1 MARTTKLFAPQKPT
15 AKATSKNREDYPAW
29 NMPWDESLLQTLLT
43 NTLGQVFY
51 ASQKEMMDESKF
63 VHEEALKQ
71 DKAFYAKALVY
82 ARNEGY
88 MRLQPVY
95 GLARLASESGPS
107 DEFRQAFPGVI
118 RTPDDLR
125 DFSVIYKSMTGK
137 HGASKVK
144 RAAGNWLASRLSEY
158 WAIKYG
164 SEEKSGYSLRDM
176 VQLYHP
182 DTQDAK
188 VKQILDYI
196 MGSVEYDPGNLTDEL
211 GGLVITRTWKDRHE
225 HYPLSLEQLV
235 AFEKLKRA
243 KNQKDKIAAITAGRL
258 PHEVATPFLGTSR
271 ALWEAVGSQ
280 MPIFALLRHLA
291 TLERHGA
298 LQGLRTV
305 VEEKF
310 TNPKIVLNSK
320 IFPFEF
326 LEAMEKVSTGWA
338 LDALRDAI
346 NISLGNIPELG
357 STAVLLDT
365 SGSMRNRFLDIAK
378 LFAVSLA
385 MRSEA
390 PLYAFDVHTYVC
402 PISKRDSILTQAQ
415 AIELGG
421 NTGVHKQKVKD
432 FVGRQ
437 AGTWTSGPLEV
448 MIANRQKVDCIVC
461 ITDGQQNQGE
471 PFADVLA
478 KYREQFNPQCQLFVL
493 DVSPYLNAPVPEGRL
508 NFRLAGWRDRA
519 LKFIA
524 LAKRGFGTLAQ
535 SIREERVAAE

>member
-1 MARTTKLFAPQKPT
+1 MARSTKLFTPPKPT
-15 AKATSKNREDYPAW
+15 SKATSKNREQYPAW
-29 NMPWDESLLQTLLT
+29 NLPWDEALVQTLLT

-63 VHEEALKQ
+63 VHDEALKQ
-71 DKAFYAKALVY
+71 DKGFYAKALVY

-95 GLARLASESGPS
+95 GLARLASEKGPS
-107 DEFRQAFPGVI
+107 DELRQAFPGVI

-125 DFSVIYKSMTGK
+125 DFSVIYKSLTDS
-137 HGASKVK
+137 HGARKVK

-182 DTQDAK
+182 DTQDTK

-196 MGSVEYDPGNLTDEL
+196 MGQVVDDPD
-211 GGLVITRTWKDRHE
+211 GLVVTRTWKDKHE
-225 HYPLSLEQLV
+225 HYPLTLEQLV
-235 AFEKLKRA
+235 AFERLKRA
-243 KNQKDKIAAITAGRL
+243 KTEKEKIAEIVSGRL
-258 PHEVATPFLGTSR
+258 PHEVSTPFLGTSR

-310 TNPKIVLNSK
+310 TNQKIVLNSK

-326 LEAMEKVSTGWA
+326 LEAMEHISVGWVQ
-338 LDALRDAI
+338 DALRDAI
-346 NISLGNIPELG
+346 SISLGNMPDLG
-357 STAVLLDT
+357 KTAVLLDT

-385 MRSEA
+385 MRSEG
-390 PLYAFDVHTYVC
+390 PLYAFDSHTYVC
-402 PISKRDSILTQAQ
+402 PVSKRDSLLTQAQ
-415 AIELGG
+415 AIELGDLHAKSKKRIKEFS
-421 NTGVHKQKVKD
+421 GVPS
-432 FVGRQ
+432 
-437 AGTWTSGPLEV
+437 GTWTSGPLEV
-448 MIANRQKVDCIVC
+448 MIANREKVDCIVC

-478 KYREQFNPQCQLFVL
+478 KYREQFSPQCQLFVL

-508 NFRLAGWRDRA
+508 NFRLAGWSDRA

-535 SIREERVAAE
+535 SIRESRVVAE